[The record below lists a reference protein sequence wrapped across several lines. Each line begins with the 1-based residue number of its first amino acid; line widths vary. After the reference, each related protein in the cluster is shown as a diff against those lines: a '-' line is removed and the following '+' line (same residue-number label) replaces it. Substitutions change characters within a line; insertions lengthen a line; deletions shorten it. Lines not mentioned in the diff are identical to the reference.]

1 MTSGTTGGTTTGNS
15 VAYATVIAMQ
25 SCEQSVPGVASN
37 PFVPTL
43 QTLPAPSFQAPAVVD
58 GSLQLAWA
66 SLSGVAYQV
75 QYSTNL
81 AQTNWINLGGVITAT
96 NTSTTTNAAIASDLL
111 RFYRVVVS
119 P

>member
-1 MTSGTTGGTTTGNS
+1 ML
-15 VAYATVIAMQ
+15 

-37 PFVPTL
+37 PFVPSL
-43 QTLPAPSFQAPAVVD
+43 QMLPTPNFQAPALVD

-66 SLSGVAYQV
+66 SFSGVAYQV
-75 QYSTNL
+75 QYTTNL
-81 AQTNWINLGGVITAT
+81 AQTNWINFGSVITAT
-96 NTSTTTNAAIASDLL
+96 NTSATTNAAIGSDAL